1 MDASQNR
8 EEWLAATLVE
18 LADTLVDEFD
28 LVEFLSRLTQRCV
41 EVFGAV
47 EAGVMLADPTGNLR
61 FMASSSERAK
71 TLELFELQNSEGPCL
86 DCFRTG
92 EQVVNQRLE
101 DGQGR
106 WPKFSAEAVAVGFV
120 SAHALPLRVRG
131 EIIGAINLFHAEE
144 RRLDSAD
151 VRLGQAIADIATI
164 GILQERTITQA
175 AVLADQ
181 LQRALD
187 SRIVLEQAKGRLAER
202 AEVDI
207 DEAFVRLRA
216 YSRRHNRR
224 LTEVSA
230 AFLAGELGADD
241 LSAGA
246 TLKRIPAGPVA

>member
-1 MDASQNR
+1 MDAGQDR

-28 LVEFLSRLTQRCV
+28 LVEFLSRLAQRCV
-41 EVFGAV
+41 EVFGGV
-47 EAGVMLADPTGNLR
+47 EAGVMLADSAGNLR

-92 EQVVNQRLE
+92 EQVVNQRLG
-101 DGQGR
+101 DAQGE
-106 WPKFSAEAVAVGFV
+106 WPRFSAEAAAVGFV

-131 EIIGAINLFHAEE
+131 EVIGAINLFHAED
-144 RRLDSAD
+144 RRLDAAD

-187 SRIVLEQAKGRLAER
+187 SRIILEQAKGRLAER

-207 DEAFVRLRA
+207 DEAFIRLRA

-224 LTEVSA
+224 LTEVAA
-230 AFLAGELGADD
+230 AFLAGEVGADD
-241 LSAGA
+241 LSAGV